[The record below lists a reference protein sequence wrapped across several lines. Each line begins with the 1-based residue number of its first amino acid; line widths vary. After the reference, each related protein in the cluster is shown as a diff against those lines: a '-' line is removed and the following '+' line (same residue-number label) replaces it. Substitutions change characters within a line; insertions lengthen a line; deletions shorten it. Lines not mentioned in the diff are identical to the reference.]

1 MVLGAMLPD
10 FASMSRARL
19 RAVGDPHVEA
29 GVALHHATDD
39 VFHGA
44 ETFVALNAHGVDA
57 LEAAGLGRGPAR
69 AVAHVGIE
77 LLLDGLLLD
86 DPPLEAAYLEAV
98 ALPVAELELS
108 FHRDGAARFEALQ
121 ERLQSHG
128 LPDDYRWP
136 DRVALRLEQILAR
149 RPRLALSPADR
160 PRVVRFLEDARGLLV
175 DRLPTLLAEVDE
187 GLASTPRSTVA

>member
-1 MVLGAMLPD
+1 MLPD
-10 FASMSRARL
+10 FASMSRTRL
-19 RAVGDPHVEA
+19 RGARDERVGA

-44 ETFVALNAHGVDA
+44 ATFVALNARGVET

-77 LLLDGLLLD
+77 LLLDGLLLG
-86 DPPLEAAYLEAV
+86 DPALEAAYLEAV
-98 ALPVAELELS
+98 SLPVAELGLS
-108 FHRDGAARFEALQ
+108 FRGEDGAARFEALQ
-121 ERLQSHG
+121 VRLRSHG

-149 RPRLALSPADR
+149 RPRLALTPEDR
-160 PRVVRFLEDARGLLV
+160 PRVVRFLEEARASLER
-175 DRLPTLLAEVDE
+175 RLEPLLAEVDE
-187 GLASTPRSTVA
+187 GLRPYPTVL